1 LVELAVVVATMFIM
15 DVPVI
20 GRRGATAMGFLFTW
34 VGASLVPWTETRAQ
48 FIGLSP
54 SANKNLTLAS
64 ER

>member
-1 LVELAVVVATMFIM
+1 MFIM